1 VIDAWTSSGGEL
13 QTVPR
18 VALGEVANGR
28 RDGTVLDVRSEAEWK
43 AGHIPGSLNVPL
55 AEMERR
61 LKEIPRGRLIVHCQS
76 GGRAAMASSLLLAR
90 GFGEVQ
96 LFSGGFAEWRAA
108 GHPINRAP

>member
-1 VIDAWTSSGGEL
+1 VS
-13 QTVPR
+13 
-18 VALGEVANGR
+18 LGEVANGR

-76 GGRAAMASSLLLAR
+76 GGRAAMASSLLLAS
-90 GFGEVQ
+90 GFSEVQ

-108 GHPINRAP
+108 GHPVDRAE